1 MPLCLFKRKTRGC
14 SKHPVSATTILTFMC
29 KFSRTQLAPL
39 QRVCKCKQLLW
50 VVAWRETGRF
60 EMFCL
65 NQTENRPAF
74 SPLAQLTTPRTAN
87 KMEESRLVSNKEA
100 LSAEILEPSEETKY
114 QDFCQQFGFIRRVK
128 GDGNCFYR
136 ALCFR
141 LVETL
146 MHNGSS
152 VRRIKDQL
160 LRSNEDLV
168 RAGVEEGEFKELI
181 GTFLRVLDQLEADD
195 CEETLLGFFNDHTTS
210 DSMVKYLRLLTS
222 AHLQNHADFFQ
233 HFLEA
238 PNLKAYCTQEVE
250 AMAMECDHVEIL
262 ALSEALDISLC
273 IISMD
278 SSDGHLVYHTIPEG
292 SECSIYLLYK
302 TSHYDILYKHR
313 EH

>member
-1 MPLCLFKRKTRGC
+1 MD
-14 SKHPVSATTILTFMC
+14 
-29 KFSRTQLAPL
+29 
-39 QRVCKCKQLLW
+39 
-50 VVAWRETGRF
+50 
-60 EMFCL
+60 
-65 NQTENRPAF
+65 
-74 SPLAQLTTPRTAN
+74 
-87 KMEESRLVSNKEA
+87 ESRLVSVKEA
-100 LSAEILEPSEETKY
+100 LLAETLGQSEETKY

-141 LVETL
+141 IVETF
-146 MHNGSS
+146 MQNESS
-152 VRRIKDQL
+152 LKRIKDKL
-160 LRSNEDLV
+160 SRSQEDLI
-168 RAGVEEGEFKELI
+168 RAGFEESEFKDYLNC
-181 GTFLRVLDQLEADD
+181 FLRVLEQLEADD
-195 CEETLLGFFNDHTTS
+195 CEETLLVFFNDHATS

-222 AHLQNHADFFQ
+222 THLQNHADFFQ
-233 HFLEA
+233 HFVEA

-273 IISMD
+273 IISMN

>member
-1 MPLCLFKRKTRGC
+1 
-14 SKHPVSATTILTFMC
+14 
-29 KFSRTQLAPL
+29 
-39 QRVCKCKQLLW
+39 
-50 VVAWRETGRF
+50 
-60 EMFCL
+60 
-65 NQTENRPAF
+65 
-74 SPLAQLTTPRTAN
+74 
-87 KMEESRLVSNKEA
+87 MEESRLVSNKEA

-160 LRSNEDLV
+160 IRSNEDLV